1 MANELEP
8 GKKAPDFRATAVGG
22 DYGDGQEIALSDF
35 RGTPVVLYFYPKD
48 DTPGCTVQACG
59 IRDAWSDLQKRARLF
74 GVSADAVSRHRK
86 FIDKFQLPFPLL
98 SDEDRKMVKAY
109 GVWVE
114 KTFMGRKHMG
124 IERTTFVIGADG
136 RISAVLRKVKPAD
149 HVTLLLEVL
158 AGKLRN

>member
-1 MANELEP
+1 MLKADD
-8 GKKAPDFRATAVGG
+8 KAPDFNAVDQNGNTVR
-22 DYGDGQEIALSDF
+22 LSDLKGQ
-35 RGTPVVLYFYPKD
+35 RVALYFYPKD

-98 SDEDRKMVKAY
+98 SDEDRKIVMAY

>member
-1 MANELEP
+1 MTNELEP
-8 GKKAPDFRATAVGG
+8 GKKAPDFHATAVGG
-22 DYGDGQEIALSDF
+22 DYGEGREIALSDF

-86 FIDKFQLPFPLL
+86 FIDKFELPFPLL
-98 SDEDRKMVKAY
+98 SDEDRKIVKAY

-114 KTFMGRKHMG
+114 KIFMGRKHMG
-124 IERTTFVIGADG
+124 IERTTFLISADG
-136 RISAVLRKVKPAD
+136 RISAILRKVKPAD
-149 HVTLLLEVL
+149 HVTLLRETL
-158 AGKLRN
+158 AGKL